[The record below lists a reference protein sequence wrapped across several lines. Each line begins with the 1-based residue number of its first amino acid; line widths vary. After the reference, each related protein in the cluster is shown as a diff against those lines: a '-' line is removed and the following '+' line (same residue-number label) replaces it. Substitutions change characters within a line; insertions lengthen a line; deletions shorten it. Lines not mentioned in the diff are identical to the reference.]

1 MAKQETDRF
10 EEKKYSELDM
20 ESYADEV
27 YEEGFNDGYQ
37 AALDDVKRTY
47 QCVFRIFNKKYER
60 K

>member
-27 YEEGFNDGYQ
+27 YAEGFDEGYK
-37 AALDDVKRTY
+37 AAIDDVRRTY
-47 QCVFRIFNKKYER
+47 QSVFRIFSKKYE

>member
-1 MAKQETDRF
+1 MANQETDRF

-27 YEEGFNDGYQ
+27 YDEGFNDGYK

-47 QCVFRIFNKKYER
+47 QSVFRIFSKKYER
-60 K
+60 

>member
-1 MAKQETDRF
+1 MAKQEIDPF

-27 YEEGFNDGYQ
+27 YAQGFDEGYK
-37 AALDDVKRTY
+37 AALDDVRRTY
-47 QCVFRIFNKKYER
+47 QSVLRLFSKKYQ

>member
-27 YEEGFNDGYQ
+27 YDEGFNDGYK

-47 QCVFRIFNKKYER
+47 QSVFRIFSKKYER
-60 K
+60 